1 MKKFIC
7 LIAVFSLLCAAP
19 ALAAEG
25 TNKVSGQFFALGAL
39 SGVEHQEL
47 TPLSDK
53 ELDAV
58 EGQGVQA
65 VIENSENF
73 VVNIINI
80 NLNIN
85 LQLGNRRFQ
94 KSKQLQKVNI
104 IDFSKLFR
112 ENRLRQRG

>member
-1 MKKFIC
+1 MKKLIC
-7 LIAVFSLLCAAP
+7 LIAVCSLFCAAP

-25 TNKVSGQFFALGAL
+25 TNKVSEQFIALGAL
-39 SGVEHQEL
+39 SGLEHQEL

-58 EGQGVQA
+58 EGQGVQV
-65 VIENSENF
+65 VIENSEHF

-85 LQLGNRRFQ
+85 LQLGNRIFH
-94 KSKQLQKVNI
+94 KTKQLQKVKI

-112 ENRLRQRG
+112 EHRLRHRG